1 MTFARIIHPTMPLP
15 RTLIAALAFLAFAG
29 LGLADTAP
37 SKHDVLKAISVMEK
51 NLSSPEAT
59 EAAKT
64 IVIYAQVSDD
74 VLVDIG
80 PEQLPWL
87 DEDWGMAKE
96 REQSCKSLLLA
107 AFVAGDVRSQIK
119 NDKAEDDT
127 YSGWIFA
134 IDSYNR
140 LRAKE
145 PFKSPSIDTLSK
157 MRADGTLL
165 QHARDVRKKEEEE
178 DQEAAPKRPL
188 A

>member
-1 MTFARIIHPTMPLP
+1 
-15 RTLIAALAFLAFAG
+15 
-29 LGLADTAP
+29 
-37 SKHDVLKAISVMEK
+37 
-51 NLSSPEAT
+51 
-59 EAAKT
+59 
-64 IVIYAQVSDD
+64 
-74 VLVDIG
+74 
-80 PEQLPWL
+80 
-87 DEDWGMAKE
+87 MAKE

-140 LRAKE
+140 LRAKQ
-145 PFKSPSIDTLSK
+145 PFESPSIDGLSK

>member
-1 MTFARIIHPTMPLP
+1 MPTPRI
-15 RTLIAALAFLAFAG
+15 LIAALAFVALAGAG
-29 LGLADTAP
+29 RADTP
-37 SKHDVLKAISVMEK
+37 SKHEVLKAISVMEK
-51 NLSSPEAT
+51 NVSSPEAT
-59 EAAKT
+59 DAAKT
-64 IVIYAQVSDD
+64 IVIYAQESDD

-87 DEDWGMAKE
+87 DEDWGMAKD
-96 REQSCKSLLLA
+96 REQACKSLLLA

-145 PFKSPSIDTLSK
+145 PFTSHSIDALSK

-165 QHARDVRKKEEEE
+165 KHAREVRQKEDEQ

>member
-1 MTFARIIHPTMPLP
+1 MTKP
-15 RTLIAALAFLAFAG
+15 RLLAATLAFAAFTA
-29 LGLADTAP
+29 LASAALPQAP
-37 SKHDVLKAISVMEK
+37 SKHDVLQAISVMEK
-51 NLSSPEAT
+51 NVSSPEAT

-87 DEDWGMAKE
+87 DEDWGLDKE
-96 REQSCKSLLLA
+96 REQGCKSLLLA
-107 AFVAGDVRSQIK
+107 AFVAGDVKSQIK

-134 IDSYNR
+134 IDTYNR
-140 LRAKE
+140 LRSKE
-145 PFKSPSIDTLSK
+145 PFSSPSIDALSR
-157 MRADGTLL
+157 MRTNGTLL
-165 QHARDVRKKEEEE
+165 QHARDVRQKED
-178 DQEAAPKRPL
+178 DQERSEEPPKPL

>member
-1 MTFARIIHPTMPLP
+1 MPTP
-15 RTLIAALAFLAFAG
+15 RTLVAALAFVVLAG
-29 LGLADTAP
+29 LGSAALPPAP
-37 SKHDVLKAISVMEK
+37 SKHEVLQAISVIEK
-51 NLSSPEAT
+51 NVSSPEAT

-64 IVIYAQVSDD
+64 IVIYAQVSED

-87 DEDWGMAKE
+87 DEDWGMDKD
-96 REQSCKSLLLA
+96 REQGCKSLLLA
-107 AFVAGDVRSQIK
+107 AFVAGDVKSQIK

-134 IDSYNR
+134 IDTYNR

-145 PFKSPSIDTLSK
+145 PFKSPSIEALAK
-157 MRADGTLL
+157 KRADGTLL
-165 QHARDVRKKEEEE
+165 QHARDVRQKEEQEE
-178 DQEAAPKRPL
+178 QSEKPHRPL